1 MRCPYCSGA
10 DTRVVDSR
18 PAEQG
23 TVIRRRRVCPGC
35 DERFS
40 TFERIERLPLRVRKR
55 GGVVEPFDRSKLE
68 VGIARATSNLPVTE
82 EAVQRA
88 ADRVEAAVREAG
100 GREVPSELVGTEVLA
115 ALADLHPVA
124 YVRFASVY
132 KGFTSLEDLREELA
146 TLEKTAPPKRGGQT

>member
-1 MRCPYCSGA
+1 MRCPYCTEA

-18 PAEQG
+18 PAEAG
-23 TVIRRRRVCPGC
+23 AAIRRRRACPGC
-35 DERFS
+35 GERFS
-40 TFERIERLPLRVRKR
+40 TFERAERLPLRIRKR
-55 GGVVEPFDRSKLE
+55 GGVAEPFDRAKLE
-68 VGIARATSNLPVTE
+68 LGMARATANLPVPDG
-82 EAVQRA
+82 AVRDA
-88 ADRVEAAVREAG
+88 AERVEAAVRATG

-146 TLEKTAPPKRGGQT
+146 TLEKAAPPKRAPA